1 VFRSRWLA
9 SGAFIA
15 FLAFTGAAGASAVP
29 RAVVSSSAAPAAT
42 TELTS
47 SGLMQARFEATL
59 HKVMGQRAACSD
71 AAVKVA
77 LRFVI
82 CRSPAVRYSGYIDT
96 FRGQQQAPPF
106 SLTRRAPSPGSYGVT
121 AVPVQIGAEY
131 LLCRS
136 NHYVLRIDTISF
148 SLACN

>member
-1 VFRSRWLA
+1 
-9 SGAFIA
+9 
-15 FLAFTGAAGASAVP
+15 
-29 RAVVSSSAAPAAT
+29 
-42 TELTS
+42 
-47 SGLMQARFEATL
+47 MQARFEATL
-59 HKVMGQRAACSD
+59 HTVMGQRAACSD

-77 LRFVI
+77 LRFVT
-82 CRSPAVRYSGYIDT
+82 CRSPAARYSGYIDT

-131 LLCRS
+131 LLCRP